1 MMMKQWLL
9 LHRLGEAA
17 DDDDDIYL
25 STCNEPGTVLGSL
38 Y

>member
-1 MMMKQWLL
+1 MVMKQWLL
-9 LHRLGEAA
+9 LGEAA